1 MSSARI
7 YNNNTLSAVMQEE
20 LARKQQEDEDYR
32 LCLDLSRQFGDSHVA
47 TSPPKVAR
55 QELPVNTAPPKPLA
69 KAWQPKA
76 AAKPAATATLAPI
89 PLAKPAPAASPADAT
104 PSAEPSSAP
113 TVSTVPSLPVP
124 ASDDA
129 DLALAFKLQD
139 EFDNEARASGLRGPV
154 VAITK
159 TGVKLPEAKVTVGIP
174 AEFELEDYDEDDDVD
189 SDENAEELLAA
200 QKKPHHQV
208 VKVDGRKP
216 VAVTKHD
223 PAVAARNHAAK
234 LSDLYS
240 TFAVGNMRADE
251 EDGQRISTIV
261 FNSLRE
267 TTKNLSHRRIRK
279 RDNAADAESAES
291 VLDKRTR
298 MMLYKLLNS
307 GTLTSMGGAIACGK
321 ESNVYHGMMAIEP
334 AEVTLESNSPPK
346 STVSTKKS
354 AAAAT
359 PDDVEVAIKIFRTTE
374 AQFRNKAEYIES
386 DVRCQNPR
394 KVIHLWAEKELGNL
408 KRIRAAGVRAPQP
421 LLLREHVLLT
431 RFIGTN
437 GIAAPQLRE
446 AALDEENLAKAY
458 AEVVNFMRLMFQG
471 PCRLVHA
478 DLSEYNI
485 LWHRSRVY
493 LIDVSQA
500 VSTSHPQALVYLRR
514 DCGNVCSFFARKGL
528 RHRLTHRQLFDF
540 VVDSM
545 INDPAAYL
553 AGQLAKPV
561 SDESPD
567 MPLDEEFQAA
577 VFANPNLSIP
587 NSLSCID
594 DPFTAP
600 SAEESFHQKLTGMR
614 ADLSGARVA
623 EDEDGSGEE
632 DEDEDED
639 EEDDGDLG
647 GLPVPVAVGTC

>member
-1 MSSARI
+1 
-7 YNNNTLSAVMQEE
+7 
-20 LARKQQEDEDYR
+20 
-32 LCLDLSRQFGDSHVA
+32 
-47 TSPPKVAR
+47 
-55 QELPVNTAPPKPLA
+55 
-69 KAWQPKA
+69 
-76 AAKPAATATLAPI
+76 
-89 PLAKPAPAASPADAT
+89 
-104 PSAEPSSAP
+104 
-113 TVSTVPSLPVP
+113 VPSLPTP
-124 ASDDA
+124 PSDDA
-129 DLALAFKLQD
+129 DLALAIKLQE
-139 EFDNEARASGLRGPV
+139 EFDNEARASAAGLRGPAV
-154 VAITK
+154 TITK
-159 TGVKLPEAKVTVGIP
+159 TGIKLPEAKVSVGIP
-174 AEFELEDYDEDDDVD
+174 AEFEEEDYDEEDDVD

-251 EDGQRISTIV
+251 EDGQRISTVV

-321 ESNVYHGMMAIEP
+321 ESNVYHGMMAVEP
-334 AEVTLESNSPPK
+334 SEVTLESTSPPK

-354 AAAAT
+354 TAATTPPT

-408 KRIRAAGVRAPQP
+408 KRIRGAGVRAPQP

-446 AALDEENLAKAY
+446 ADLDEENLAKAY

-493 LIDVSQA
+493 FIDVSQA

-545 INDPAAYL
+545 ISDPASYL
-553 AGQLAKPV
+553 AGHLAKPV
-561 SDESPD
+561 CDESPD
-567 MPLDEEFQAA
+567 LPLDEEFQAA

-623 EDEDGSGEE
+623 GE
-632 DEDEDED
+632 DEDEDDSDAEGDENENEEED
-639 EEDDGDLG
+639 EEEDDANIGRLR
-647 GLPVPVAVGTC
+647 VPVAVGTC